1 MKLAE
6 RMMWRDELPGNQAG
20 RESFI
25 SKLLLTTQICMNNIA
40 GDTVLNAK
48 RFSSNFLQEYN
59 KFLSD

>member
-20 RESFI
+20 RESLI
-25 SKLLLTTQICMNNIA
+25 TTQICMNSIA

-48 RFSSNFLQEYN
+48 PFSSIFLQEYN